1 MNIIICGAGQV
12 GYSIANQLSQ
22 QGHSITVIDKSSEDI
37 QKINDNLDAKGIV
50 GIATYPSVLELADAK
65 NADMIIAVTR
75 NDETNMIVCQIA
87 HSLFNVSRKI
97 ARIRSKE
104 FLNPTYSNLFSKSH
118 LPIDVII
125 SPEYEV
131 AKSLMRKIEA
141 PGAIESFPFAND
153 TVRLIEISIDE
164 NCPLTKTPLL
174 KLTQSFSD
182 LNTNVL
188 AVQRDDKFIM
198 LKKKDTLLEGDKAFI
213 LTDSKQVDQTMK
225 VFGKN
230 EKLSD
235 KLLIIGA
242 GNIGLDLAK
251 SLEEHPSNP
260 RVKIIE
266 KNDERAQFVA
276 NELNEAMVIKGDGLD
291 ENILKEVNL
300 DEIDTV
306 LCVTDDDEVNLMSAV
321 LCKKK
326 GIKRVIALANSQ
338 NYSLLQSSLKIDDIV
353 DPRMTTVSTILK
365 QVHKGKI
372 DSVFTLDN
380 GDFEILEAKILE
392 NSELLNKSIEDSSIV
407 DGVRIGLVVRESKV
421 LVPTK
426 DFIFKLNDSV
436 ILLSSRNQLKKVEQL
451 FRISEYY

>member
-22 QGHSITVIDKSSEDI
+22 QGHSITVIDKTSADI

-50 GIATYPSVLELADAK
+50 GIATYPSVLELAEAK

-104 FLNPTYSNLFSKSH
+104 FLNPTYSNLFSKNH
-118 LPIDVII
+118 LPIDTII
-125 SPEYEV
+125 SPEFEV
-131 AKSLMRKIEA
+131 AKSLLRKIEA

-153 TVRLIEISIDE
+153 SIRLIEINID
-164 NCPLTKTPLL
+164 NKCPLVNTPLQ
-174 KLTQSFSD
+174 KLTESFSD
-182 LNTNVL
+182 LNANVVG
-188 AVQRDDKFIM
+188 VQREDKFII
-198 LKKKDTLLEGDKAFI
+198 LKKKDILIENDKAFI
-213 LTDSKQVDQTMK
+213 LTDSSQVERTMD

-230 EKLSD
+230 EKISD
-235 KLLIIGA
+235 KILIIGA

-251 SLEEHPSNP
+251 SLEDLPSNP
-260 RVKIIE
+260 RIKIIE
-266 KNDERAQFVA
+266 KNDERAQYVA

-300 DEIDTV
+300 EEIDTV
-306 LCVTDDDEVNLMSAV
+306 LCITDDDEVNLMSAL

-326 GIKRVIALANSQ
+326 GIKRVIAIANSH

-365 QVHKGKI
+365 HVHKGKI
-372 DSVFTLDN
+372 DSVFTLDD
-380 GDFEILEAKILE
+380 GEYEIIEAKILE
-392 NSELLNKSIEDSSIV
+392 NSELVNKSIEKSSLPEGIK
-407 DGVRIGLVVRESKV
+407 IGLIARDKNI
-421 LVPTK
+421 LVPNK
-426 DFIFKLNDSV
+426 KFEFKLNDRV
-436 ILLSSRNQLKKVEQL
+436 ILLSSRSQLKKVEQL

>member
-22 QGHSITVIDKSSEDI
+22 QGHSITVIDKTSEDI

-182 LNTNVL
+182 LNANVL

-392 NSELLNKSIEDSSIV
+392 NSELLNKSIGDSSIV
-407 DGVRIGLVVRESKV
+407 DGVRIGLIVRESKV

>member
-22 QGHSITVIDKSSEDI
+22 QGHSITVIDKTSADI

-104 FLNPTYSNLFSKSH
+104 FLNPSYSNLFSKNH
-118 LPIDVII
+118 LPIDIII
-125 SPEYEV
+125 SPEFEV
-131 AKSLMRKIEA
+131 AKSLLRKIEA
-141 PGAIESFPFAND
+141 PGAIESFPFSND
-153 TVRLIEISIDE
+153 TARLIEINIDSD
-164 NCPLTKTPLL
+164 CPLVNTPLQ
-174 KLTQSFSD
+174 KLTESFSD
-182 LNTNVL
+182 LNANIL
-188 AVQRDDKFIM
+188 GVQREDKFLI
-198 LKKKDTLLEGDKAFI
+198 LKKKDVLIENDKAFI
-213 LTDSKQVDQTMK
+213 LTDSKQVDRTMD
-225 VFGKN
+225 VFAKN
-230 EKLSD
+230 EKVSD
-235 KLLIIGA
+235 KILIIGA

-260 RVKIIE
+260 RIKIIE
-266 KNDERAQFVA
+266 KNEERAQYIA
-276 NELNEAMVIKGDGLD
+276 NELNESMVIKGDGLD

-300 DEIDTV
+300 EEIDTV
-306 LCVTDDDEVNLMSAV
+306 LCITDDDEVNLMSAL

-326 GIKRVIALANSQ
+326 GIKRVIAIANSH

-365 QVHKGKI
+365 HVHKGKI
-372 DSVFTLDN
+372 DSVFTLDD
-380 GDFEILEAKILE
+380 GEYEIIEAKVLE
-392 NSELLNKSIEDSSIV
+392 NSELLNKTLEKSSFPEGIK
-407 DGVRIGLVVRESKV
+407 IGLIARNNKV
-421 LVPTK
+421 LVPSK
-426 DFIFKLNDSV
+426 NFEFKLNDTV

>member
-22 QGHSITVIDKSSEDI
+22 QGHSITVIDKTSADI

-50 GIATYPSVLELADAK
+50 GIATYPSVLELAEAK
-65 NADMIIAVTR
+65 SADMIIAVTR

-104 FLNPTYSNLFSKSH
+104 FLNPTYSNLFSKNH
-118 LPIDVII
+118 LPIDTII
-125 SPEYEV
+125 SPEFEV
-131 AKSLMRKIEA
+131 AKSLLRKIEA

-153 TVRLIEISIDE
+153 SIRLIEINID
-164 NCPLTKTPLL
+164 NKCPLVNTPLQ
-174 KLTQSFSD
+174 KLTESFSD
-182 LNTNVL
+182 LNANVVG
-188 AVQRDDKFIM
+188 VQREDKFII
-198 LKKKDTLLEGDKAFI
+198 LKKKDILIENDKAFI
-213 LTDSKQVDQTMK
+213 LTDSSQVERTMD

-230 EKLSD
+230 EKISD
-235 KLLIIGA
+235 KILIIGA

-251 SLEEHPSNP
+251 SLEDLPSNP
-260 RVKIIE
+260 RIKIIE
-266 KNDERAQFVA
+266 KNDERAQYVA

-300 DEIDTV
+300 EEIDTV
-306 LCVTDDDEVNLMSAV
+306 LCITDDDEVNLMSAL

-326 GIKRVIALANSQ
+326 GIKRVIAIANSH

-365 QVHKGKI
+365 HVHKGKI
-372 DSVFTLDN
+372 DSVFTLDD
-380 GDFEILEAKILE
+380 GEYEIIEAKILE
-392 NSELLNKSIEDSSIV
+392 NSELVNKTIEKSSLPEGIK
-407 DGVRIGLVVRESKV
+407 IGLIARDKNI
-421 LVPTK
+421 LVPNK
-426 DFIFKLNDSV
+426 KFEFKLNDRV
-436 ILLSSRNQLKKVEQL
+436 ILLSSRSQLKKVEQL

>member
-1 MNIIICGAGQV
+1 MNIIICGAGRV
-12 GYSIANQLSQ
+12 GFTIAKLLSE
-22 QGHSITVIDKSSEDI
+22 QGHSITVIDKTSSDI

-104 FLNPTYSNLFSKSH
+104 FLDPTYSNLFSKNH
-118 LPIDVII
+118 LPIDTII
-125 SPEYEV
+125 SPEFEV
-131 AKSLMRKIEA
+131 AKSLLRKIEA

-153 TVRLIEISIDE
+153 TIRLIEINID
-164 NCPLTKTPLL
+164 NKCPLVNTPLQ
-174 KLTQSFSD
+174 KLTESFSD
-182 LNTNVL
+182 LNANVVG
-188 AVQRDDKFIM
+188 VQREDKFII
-198 LKKKDTLLEGDKAFI
+198 LKKKDILIENDKAFI
-213 LTDSKQVDQTMK
+213 LTDSSQVERTMD

-230 EKLSD
+230 EKISD
-235 KLLIIGA
+235 KILIIGA

-251 SLEEHPSNP
+251 SLEDLPSNP
-260 RVKIIE
+260 RIKIIE
-266 KNDERAQFVA
+266 KNDERAQYVA

-300 DEIDTV
+300 EEIDTV
-306 LCVTDDDEVNLMSAV
+306 LCITDDDEVTLMSA
-321 LCKKK
+321 LLGKKK
-326 GIKRVIALANSQ
+326 GIKRVIAIANSH

-365 QVHKGKI
+365 HVHKGKI
-372 DSVFTLDN
+372 DSVFTLDD
-380 GDFEILEAKILE
+380 GEYEIIEAKILE
-392 NSELLNKSIEDSSIV
+392 NSELVNKSIEKSSLPEGIK
-407 DGVRIGLVVRESKV
+407 IGLIARDKNII
-421 LVPTK
+421 VPNK
-426 DFIFKLNDSV
+426 KFEFKLNDRV
-436 ILLSSRNQLKKVEQL
+436 ILLSSRSQLKKVEQL

>member
-22 QGHSITVIDKSSEDI
+22 QGHSITVIDKTSADI

-50 GIATYPSVLELADAK
+50 GIATYPSVLELAEAK

-104 FLNPTYSNLFSKSH
+104 FLNPTYSNLFSKNH
-118 LPIDVII
+118 LPIDTII
-125 SPEYEV
+125 SPEFEV
-131 AKSLMRKIEA
+131 AKSLVRKIEA

-153 TVRLIEISIDE
+153 TIRLIEINID
-164 NCPLTKTPLL
+164 NKCPLVNTPLQ
-174 KLTQSFSD
+174 KLTESFSD
-182 LNTNVL
+182 LSANVVG
-188 AVQRDDKFIM
+188 VQREDKFII
-198 LKKKDTLLEGDKAFI
+198 LKKKDILIENDKAFI
-213 LTDSKQVDQTMK
+213 LTDSSQVERTMD

-230 EKLSD
+230 EKISD
-235 KLLIIGA
+235 KILIIGA

-251 SLEEHPSNP
+251 SLEDHPSNP
-260 RVKIIE
+260 RIKIIE
-266 KNDERAQFVA
+266 KNDERAQYVA

-300 DEIDTV
+300 EEIDTV
-306 LCVTDDDEVNLMSAV
+306 LCITDDDEVNLMSAL

-326 GIKRVIALANSQ
+326 GIKRVIAIANSH

-365 QVHKGKI
+365 HVHKGKI
-372 DSVFTLDN
+372 DSVFTLDD
-380 GDFEILEAKILE
+380 GEYEIIEAKILE
-392 NSELLNKSIEDSSIV
+392 NSELVNKSIEKSSLPEGIK
-407 DGVRIGLVVRESKV
+407 IGLIARDKNII
-421 LVPTK
+421 VPNK
-426 DFIFKLNDSV
+426 KFEFKLNDRV
-436 ILLSSRNQLKKVEQL
+436 ILLSSRSQLKKVEQL

>member
-22 QGHSITVIDKSSEDI
+22 QGHSITVIDKTSADI

-50 GIATYPSVLELADAK
+50 GIATYPSVLELAEAK
-65 NADMIIAVTR
+65 SADMIIAVTR

-104 FLNPTYSNLFSKSH
+104 FLNPTYSNLFSKNH
-118 LPIDVII
+118 LPIDTII
-125 SPEYEV
+125 SPEFEV
-131 AKSLMRKIEA
+131 AKSLLRKIEA

-153 TVRLIEISIDE
+153 SIRLIEINID
-164 NCPLTKTPLL
+164 NKCPLVNTPLQ
-174 KLTQSFSD
+174 KLTESFSD
-182 LNTNVL
+182 LNANVVG
-188 AVQRDDKFIM
+188 VQREDKFII
-198 LKKKDTLLEGDKAFI
+198 LKKKDILIENDKAFI
-213 LTDSKQVDQTMK
+213 LTDSSQVERTMD

-230 EKLSD
+230 EKISD
-235 KLLIIGA
+235 KILIIGA

-251 SLEEHPSNP
+251 SLEDLPSNP
-260 RVKIIE
+260 RIKIIE
-266 KNDERAQFVA
+266 KNDERAQYVA

-300 DEIDTV
+300 EEIDTV
-306 LCVTDDDEVNLMSAV
+306 LCITDDDEVNLMSAL

-326 GIKRVIALANSQ
+326 GIKRVIAIANSH

-365 QVHKGKI
+365 HIHKGKI
-372 DSVFTLDN
+372 DSVFTLDD
-380 GDFEILEAKILE
+380 GEYEIIEAKILE
-392 NSELLNKSIEDSSIV
+392 NSELVNKTIEKSSLPEGIK
-407 DGVRIGLVVRESKV
+407 IGLIARDKNII
-421 LVPTK
+421 VPNK
-426 DFIFKLNDSV
+426 KFEFKLNDRV
-436 ILLSSRNQLKKVEQL
+436 ILLSSRSQLKKVEQL